1 MKYNHYLAKTTSEN
15 QELSDSRRSNYYSI
29 IMFRSF
35 VFIPFLPSRHTLFI
49 GDGVTVGGFL
59 RVGSYRVTACEVI
72 VVDNEVMVIIDADRA
87 GAVGVVE
94 GAKGILYILYDRF
107 LDLA

>member
-94 GAKGILYILYDRF
+94 GAEGILYILYDRF

>member
-1 MKYNHYLAKTTSEN
+1 MGLFMVHLHI
-15 QELSDSRRSNYYSI
+15 L
-29 IMFRSF
+29 
-35 VFIPFLPSRHTLFI
+35 IPSLPSRHTLFI
-49 GDGVTVGGFL
+49 GDGVTVDGFL
-59 RVGSYRVTACEVI
+59 SVGSHRITAREVI

-94 GAKGILYILYDRF
+94 GAEGILYILYNRF

>member
-35 VFIPFLPSRHTLFI
+35 VFIPFLASRHTLFI
-49 GDGVTVGGFL
+49 GDGIAVGRFL
-59 RVGSYRVTACEVI
+59 CIGSYRVSACEVMI
-72 VVDNEVMVIIDADRA
+72 VYYDVIVISESDRA
-87 GAVGVVE
+87 GAVGGVDGAEVV
-94 GAKGILYILYDRF
+94 LYILYARF

>member
-35 VFIPFLPSRHTLFI
+35 VFIPFLPSRQTLFI
-49 GDGVTVGGFL
+49 GNGITIGRFL
-59 RVGSYRVTACEVI
+59 RIGSHRITAREVI
-72 VVDNEVMVIIDADRA
+72 VVDNEVMVIIDADCA

-94 GAKGILYILYDRF
+94 GAEGILYILYDRF